1 MDVLPA
7 ASRALVA
14 YLLLPVIGIALGGA
28 LWRLWP
34 RQEPASLSPGAR
46 LALGLI
52 ALLWLGVI
60 LAGLGIL
67 YPWLLGGIVALV
79 FLAALL
85 RPGARSVRQRWPPPS
100 VNRGALAGGLLML
113 CAAVL
118 MASPAETFM
127 VTDDAAVYTLG
138 AVHLAQTGSLTYD
151 DAGLYPLEPDR
162 TDLPAPAHT
171 TAYWDALQDYARQ
184 FLLPENVGLP
194 AGTRFWGPFFQP
206 VLYRQQVEIGY
217 VPLTKVAG
225 ALFGWVLGERSVIWA
240 GPALTLLALAAF
252 LGLLRR
258 SGGWGLAVPAAAM
271 LAFSFPQVW
280 FGRQLLSEPL
290 TQALI
295 LGALWL
301 DTEASATEGAA
312 RRALRAA
319 EALALGLLPL
329 ARLEGA
335 LLAAILL
342 VGLVW
347 YTRDRRSVERR
358 YLWLAMGAV
367 AVGQVIALLV
377 SPAYLY
383 SRLIG
388 VLSGAS
394 RPVLLAGL
402 VAVAVGVAIARVP
415 AWRSGAL
422 WLCHWLA
429 DVRHR
434 AWIATVLAALY
445 LVLVGW
451 SLLAL
456 PLGETFAGWL
466 ALYWTRPALIL
477 AIVGLCCAPWLRQQQ
492 APALPTLCSAGVLM
506 GLLFAANRYVTQ
518 VHPWGMRRA
527 VPLLLPALAAGDA
540 LALSSL
546 ATWLQRRLRPSMPPR
561 STTVSY
567 LVVMSVLIWGVA
579 QRTLPLVTHHERQGM
594 WDQLAALDDLLA
606 PHSVLLLDDGQVGR
620 QIGQA
625 LALIYGHAVYN
636 IQDTEALAAD
646 SPVVSRLI
654 ATSEAQGRTVYWLNS
669 DTARRWAPTDHSL
682 RSVGGAQFDIP
693 VLSSSTTGPPTM
705 ANRTRQ
711 TFLVDVYQ
719 LTPVTAVDDAFGQRS
734 IPLAVGSYPYLV
746 AGFGAVEQASD
757 GHIYRWTAGSAQVE
771 LPWPGDDRAPITL
784 EVSVIVSGARPTQ
797 VPNPT
802 VSLWAEGQLIAQ
814 GVAPDDEAVMTL
826 QGTVPRLTD
835 VGQPPLEIELRSD
848 VFVPSD
854 YGLGADERALG
865 VQVLAITLSSAP
877 GDPE

>member
-1 MDVLPA
+1 MA
-7 ASRALVA
+7 ALLALSRALVA
-14 YLLLPVIGIALGGA
+14 YLLLPVVGMALGGA

-52 ALLWLGVI
+52 ALSWLGVL

-67 YPWLLGGIVALV
+67 HPWLLGGIVALLL
-79 FLAALL
+79 LAALV
-85 RPGARSVRQRWPPPS
+85 RPGARSVKQHRPRPS
-100 VNRGALAGGLLML
+100 LRRGTIAGGLLIV
-113 CAAVL
+113 CAAML
-118 MASPAETFM
+118 MARPAETFM
-127 VTDDAAVYTLG
+127 VTDDSGVYTLG

-162 TDLPAPAHT
+162 PDLPVPDHT

-206 VLYRQQVEIGY
+206 VLSRQQVEIGY

-225 ALFGWVLGERSVIWA
+225 ALFGWVLGERAVIWA
-240 GPALTLLALAAF
+240 GPALTLLALVAF

-271 LAFSFPQVW
+271 LAFSLPEVW

-295 LGALWL
+295 LGTLWL
-301 DTEASATEGAA
+301 DTEASVAEGAP
-312 RRALRAA
+312 RRALRTA

-342 VGLVW
+342 VGLAW
-347 YTRDRRSVERR
+347 YTRDRRSDERR
-358 YLWLAMGAV
+358 YLWLAIGAV
-367 AVGQVIALLV
+367 VVGQAIALLV

-394 RPVLLAGL
+394 RSLLLAGL
-402 VAVAVGVAIARVP
+402 VAAGVVVAVVWVP
-415 AWRSGAL
+415 ACRSGAR

-429 DVRHR
+429 EVRHR
-434 AWIATVLAALY
+434 AWIATALAALY
-445 LVLVGW
+445 AMLVGW

-456 PLGETFAGWL
+456 PLGETYAGWL

-477 AIVGLCCAPWLRQQQ
+477 AVIGFCCAPWLQHQQ
-492 APALPTLCSAGVLM
+492 APALQTLCSAGVLM
-506 GLLFAANRYVTQ
+506 GLLFAANRFVTQ
-518 VHPWGMRRA
+518 VHPWGIRRA
-527 VPLLLPALAAGDA
+527 VPLVFPALAVGDA
-540 LALSSL
+540 LAVGSL
-546 ATWLQRRLRPSMPPR
+546 ARWLLRRLRSGVWPR
-561 STTVSY
+561 LAAAGY
-567 LVVMSVLIWGVA
+567 LAVMSVLTWGVA
-579 QRTLPLVTHHERQGM
+579 QRTLPVVTHQERQGM

-606 PHSVLLLDDGQVGR
+606 PHSVLLLDDGQIGR

-625 LALIYGHAVYN
+625 LALIHGHMVYN
-636 IQDTEALAAD
+636 IQDTEVLAAD
-646 SPVVSRLI
+646 SPVVNRLI
-654 ATSEAQGRTVYWLNS
+654 ATAEAQGRGVYWLNS
-669 DTARRWAPTDHSL
+669 DNARYWTPTNHSL
-682 RSVGGAQFDIP
+682 CSVGGAQFDTP
-693 VLSSSTTGPPTM
+693 VLSSSTSGPPSV

-719 LTPVTAVDDAFGQRS
+719 LAPVTAVDDGFGQRS
-734 IPLAVGSYPYLV
+734 IPLGVGSYPYLV
-746 AGFGAVEQASD
+746 AGFYAVEQAPD
-757 GHIYRWTAGSAQVE
+757 GHIYRWTASSAQVE
-771 LPWPGDDRAPITL
+771 LPWPGDDQAPITL
-784 EVSVIVSGARPTQ
+784 EASVNVSGQRPTQ

-802 VSLWAEGQLIAQ
+802 VSLWAEGQLIAE
-814 GVAPDDEAVMTL
+814 GVAPAGETVMTL
-826 QGTVPRLTD
+826 QGTVPALTN

-854 YGLGADERALG
+854 YGLGADERELG